1 LATDE
6 TRLRFDREAHVSSGE
21 SMAEPEDR
29 DDVVPN
35 VGETIRGKYVV
46 EGDLAAGGMGAIL
59 SARDISTGEKV
70 VVKVM
75 LAAAME
81 IEGAITR
88 FEREARAAAGILSE
102 HVVRIFEVGEL
113 PNGAPYMV
121 MEYLEGKDLGEI
133 VGPDKP
139 LPIDDAVDYVL
150 QTCEAMAEA
159 HKSGIVHRDLKPS
172 NLFLAE
178 RGDGSKTIKVL
189 DFGISKFSAD
199 SPVIGKEGASLTATR
214 AMMGSPLYMSPEQ
227 VRSAKNVDRRSDI
240 WSLGVIL
247 YELMSGRLPFEGDN
261 AGAICAMIVADEPVP
276 LKWMKQEVPSDLEA
290 IVMKCLAKEPASRYQ
305 DVAELSTALR
315 PFASKVG
322 HRAAAQAVRTME
334 NASGILPTLHAA
346 PIKLDLGERAA
357 AAPMAKTATVAATP
371 SARRSPSS
379 RPPPAGH
386 VSSRPPPAGHVSSRP
401 PPPHPAPAVPMMVPP
416 KKPTNYG
423 RRVIALALLGGIGWA
438 GWTFRAPLTAKVHAA
453 TGDDLATPNGVVDAA
468 LSDPL
473 VSTMP
478 GEDGGEDAAML
489 AEFPDA
495 AAYEELD
502 ANADADLDASDDEDD
517 DDEEDDGGLLAQMRA
532 DGGTAT
538 HGVAH
543 PHPHPTKPTKKKK
556 RKR

>member
-1 LATDE
+1 
-6 TRLRFDREAHVSSGE
+6 
-21 SMAEPEDR
+21 MAEPEDR
-29 DDVVPN
+29 DDAVPR
-35 VGETIRGKYVV
+35 VGETIRGKYKV
-46 EGDLAAGGMGAIL
+46 ESDLAAGGMGAIL
-59 SARDISTGEKV
+59 SARDLKTNEKV

-75 LAAAME
+75 LSAAMQ

-88 FEREARAAAGILSE
+88 FEREARAAAGILSQ

-113 PNGAPYMV
+113 PSGAPYMV

-178 RGDGSKTIKVL
+178 RPDGTKIIKVL

-247 YELMSGRLPFEGDN
+247 YELMSGRLPFESDN

-276 LKWMKQEVPSDLEA
+276 LKWMKHEVPTDLEA
-290 IVMKCLAKEPASRYQ
+290 IVMRCLAKEPAARYQ
-305 DVAELSTALR
+305 DVAELAGALR

-357 AAPMAKTATVAATP
+357 AAPMSKSATVAATP
-371 SARRSPSS
+371 GARRSPSS
-379 RPPPAGH
+379 RPPAASA
-386 VSSRPPPAGHVSSRP
+386 SSPPPAAHVSTRP
-401 PPPHPAPAVPMMVPP
+401 PPPHPAPAIPMMVPP
-416 KKPTNYG
+416 KKPTSYG
-423 RRVIALALLGGIGWA
+423 RRVIALALLGGLGWL
-438 GWTFRAPLTAKVHAA
+438 GWTFRAPLTARVQSA
-453 TGDDLATPNGVVDAA
+453 TADELARINGQGDAA

-473 VSTMP
+473 VSAP
-478 GEDGGEDAAML
+478 IDDAGEDSATLAVDFPAADASL
-489 AEFPDA
+489 AVG
-495 AAYEELD
+495 ELD
-502 ANADADLDASDDEDD
+502 AAVDADLDADLDDAG
-517 DDEEDDGGLLAQMRA
+517 DEEEDEEEEDSGALIATRVDGG
-532 DGGTAT
+532 GVTTT
-538 HGVAH
+538 HGSR
-543 PHPHPTKPTKKKK
+543 PHPRPTKPTKKKK

>member
-1 LATDE
+1 M
-6 TRLRFDREAHVSSGE
+6 V
-21 SMAEPEDR
+21 EPEDR
-29 DDVVPN
+29 DDAVPR
-35 VGETIRGKYVV
+35 VGETIRGKYKI
-46 EGDLAAGGMGAIL
+46 ESDLAAGGMGAIL
-59 SARDISTGEKV
+59 SARDLTTNEKV

-75 LAAAME
+75 LSAAMQ
-81 IEGAITR
+81 IEGAVTR
-88 FEREARAAAGILSE
+88 FEREAGAAAGILSQ

-178 RGDGSKTIKVL
+178 RPDGTKIIKVL

-247 YELMSGRLPFEGDN
+247 YELMSGRLPFESDN

-276 LKWMKQEVPSDLEA
+276 LKWMKQEVPTELEA
-290 IVMKCLAKEPASRYQ
+290 IVMRCLAKEPAARYQ
-305 DVAELSTALR
+305 DVAELAGALR
-315 PFASKVG
+315 PFATKVG

-346 PIKLDLGERAA
+346 RIKLDLGERAA
-357 AAPMAKTATVAATP
+357 AAPMSKSPTVAATP
-371 SARRSPSS
+371 NARRSPSS
-379 RPPPAGH
+379 RPPPA
-386 VSSRPPPAGHVSSRP
+386 SASTPPPAAHVSTRP
-401 PPPHPAPAVPMMVPP
+401 PPPHPAPAIPMMVPP

-423 RRVIALALLGGIGWA
+423 RRVIAVALLGGLGWL
-438 GWTFRAPLTAKVHAA
+438 GWTFRAPLTAKVESA
-453 TGDDLATPNGVVDAA
+453 TADELARINGGEPDAA
-468 LSDPL
+468 LSDPF
-473 VSTMP
+473 VSTP
-478 GEDGGEDAAML
+478 SDAGDDAATL
-489 AEFPDA
+489 VADVPDA
-495 AAYEELD
+495 DADASLEIEELD
-502 ANADADLDASDDEDD
+502 ARVDADPSDAGEEEEDE
-517 DDEEDDGGLLAQMRA
+517 EEDDSGALAAIRV
-532 DGGTAT
+532 DGGVTTT
-538 HGVAH
+538 HVSH